1 MPKGKNN
8 KVIWLMRDE
17 VGGKIMTTFVALRTK
32 IYSYLTDDSKQCEKA
47 KCIRKCVIKR
57 KLKS

>member
-1 MPKGKNN
+1 MK
-8 KVIWLMRDE
+8 DE
-17 VGGKIMTTFVALRTK
+17 LGGKIMTTFVALRTK
-32 IYSYLTDDSKQCEKA
+32 SYSYLTDDSKQCEKA